1 MGSHSRSDEP
11 DSSKKH
17 SRSSHRS
24 SRDDDGRRDEGRDSK
39 RHRSSKDKHRD
50 EDDKHRSSSSKHGG
64 HRSRSDR
71 DKNDGS
77 RRHSSSASSSRR
89 KDKQRGDPVQEED
102 EWVEKDSEMPP
113 AAHSTNEQEQAKPP
127 VDTVGTFS
135 IGTMP
140 SAQSLRRLEAE
151 DMTEGYGDGDVGG
164 SGAASRGGGM
174 FGLGGGGEGEGGE
187 ADFFGGFGTERKKQE
202 RKEKVDP
209 TDMMGQSSRELN
221 KSYWQGTPSAS
232 AAASSSA
239 AAANPGTPSGSPA
252 PGSSGSAWR
261 MTKLRRTYEAAEEE
275 GKPIEEVAVERY
287 GSMEAFEEAKEERRV
302 LDERASRRPGGG
314 GRRDS
319 GFGGGGGRPQT
330 PVAMGADG
338 GGRKFVFTDAEGTGG
353 GDLSRPSSRQAFRR
367 PGEAPSAS
375 TPLGPPPGLSR
386 SASSTSIASNS
397 SSRPSTPIPSVFTP
411 PISRIPRNPSQLS
424 QSTVLNPDLTST
436 GPATSSNA
444 PGLPSTT
451 NPVLSQSELNK
462 LQAKVLKAKLMDGD
476 STETA
481 ALEAEYEREVA
492 RSQAAGPAVQAGEG
506 MQTTLGGNRGGG
518 NEVQVLPTLDGR
530 GRLYDTGI
538 GTALADEAE
547 RERKERGGRG
557 KKEKAFQSHDPKTG
571 EVIRLAADDDSLSLS
586 DLVRQERFSGG
597 ANDQRSLDA
606 EVANRIATD
615 ARYKTDLDYVDENA
629 ERLARRKMKSE
640 TVKRQ
645 FAINDYARTKKALD
659 SCTLCFSDEGA
670 PPKSAVVALATR
682 TYLGLMDNEEL
693 VPGHCR
699 IVPVQHY
706 MSCLEIDEEEGW
718 DEIKNFMKTLMQ
730 MFADEDKGVVFFET
744 ITSHKYQ
751 KHSYIEAIP
760 VPFDLFDQ
768 LPIYFSEAINTS
780 EGEWSQHKK
789 LLTFTPARPFRRS
802 LVPNLPYFAVQFDY
816 KGEKGYGHII
826 EGVDD
831 APDRDLDG
839 EENRG
844 SLGDKGG
851 GEFPHYFAQ
860 EIIGNLL
867 SLPPKAWRKPRRLD
881 RRDNTKRVEE
891 FRKKYDKFDWT
902 KALKG

>member
-1 MGSHSRSDEP
+1 MGSHSRSEDR

-24 SRDDDGRRDEGRDSK
+24 SRDDDGGRERDSK
-39 RHRSSKDKHRD
+39 RHRSSRD
-50 EDDKHRSSSSKHGG
+50 DDDKHRSSKHSSSSKSSH
-64 HRSRSDR
+64 RSDR
-71 DKNDGS
+71 DRD
-77 RRHSSSASSSRR
+77 RHHSSSSSSRR
-89 KDKQRGDPVQEED
+89 KDKKRDDDPVEEED
-102 EWVEKDSEMPP
+102 EWVEKG
-113 AAHSTNEQEQAKPP
+113 AEQPQVEQTKPP
-127 VDTVGTFS
+127 VDSVGTFS
-135 IGTMP
+135 VGTMP

-151 DMTEGYGDGDVGG
+151 DMTEGYGEGDVGG
-164 SGAASRGGGM
+164 SSSRGGGM
-174 FGLGGGGEGEGGE
+174 FGLGEGAEGGE
-187 ADFFGGFGTERKKQE
+187 ADFFGAMGTERKK
-202 RKEKVDP
+202 KEPKQKADP
-209 TDMMGQSSRELN
+209 TDTMGQSSRELN
-221 KSYWQGTPSAS
+221 KAYWQGTPANAAS
-232 AAASSSA
+232 SSSA
-239 AAANPGTPSGSPA
+239 AAPNPSTPSGSPA

-275 GKPIEEVAVERY
+275 GRPIEEVAVERY
-287 GSMEAFEEAKEERRV
+287 GSWEAFEEAKEERRV
-302 LDERASRRPGGG
+302 LDERSSRRGGGG

-319 GFGGGGGRPQT
+319 GRPQT
-330 PVAMGADG
+330 PVGMTADG
-338 GGRKFVFTDAEGTGG
+338 GGRKFVFIEMEG
-353 GDLSRPSSRQAFRR
+353 GDGPGSRPPSRQAFRR
-367 PGEAPSAS
+367 PGEAASSAAAA
-375 TPLGPPPGLSR
+375 PPPGLAR
-386 SASSTSIASNS
+386 SSSSNSISS

-411 PISRIPRNPSQLS
+411 PISRTPRHPSQLS
-424 QSTVLNPDLTST
+424 QSTVLNPDPTST
-436 GPATSSNA
+436 GSAASTNA

-451 NPVLSQSELNK
+451 APVLSQSELNK
-462 LQAKVLKAKLMDGD
+462 LQARVLKAKLMDSD
-476 STETA
+476 DAA
-481 ALEAEYEREVA
+481 ALEADYERELA

-518 NEVQVLPTLDGR
+518 NDVQVLPTLDGR

-538 GTALADEAE
+538 GTAMADEAE
-547 RERKERGGRG
+547 AERKAKGGRG

-571 EVIRLAADDDSLSLS
+571 EVIRLAADDDALSLS

-597 ANDQRSLDA
+597 MNDQRSLDS

-615 ARYKTDLDYVDENA
+615 ARYKADLDYVDENA
-629 ERLARRKMKSE
+629 EKLARRKMKSE

-670 PPKSAVVALATR
+670 PPKSAVVALGTR
-682 TYLGLMDNEEL
+682 TYLGLMDTEEL

-699 IVPVQHY
+699 IVPVQHH

-730 MFADEDKGVVFFET
+730 MFAAEDKGVVFFET
-744 ITSHKYQ
+744 ITTHKYQ

-760 VPFDLFDQ
+760 VAFDLFDQ

-831 APDRDLDG
+831 EPDRDLDG
-839 EENRG
+839 EITRSN
-844 SLGDKGG
+844 LGDKGG
-851 GEFPHYFAQ
+851 GEFPSYFAQ

-867 SLPPKAWRKPRRLD
+867 SLPPKSWRKPRRLD
-881 RRDNTKRVEE
+881 RRDNAKRVED
-891 FRKKYDKFDWT
+891 FRKKYDRYDWT